1 MQLRSFAGVVLIGRV
16 GFAFLGLAA
25 IGGCAS
31 IEVGLGLR
39 MRLDKV
45 PVTAISAT
53 LSPDPGLS
61 PGKSGRPHHYRYDQR
76 CQAVGHGW
84 GWSRQGAL

>member
-1 MQLRSFAGVVLIGRV
+1 MKLQSFADVALIGRV
-16 GFAFLGLAA
+16 CLVFLGLGALS
-25 IGGCAS
+25 GCAS

-61 PGKSGRPHHYRYDQR
+61 RCRQHSRLNLDWRRVNPGDS
-76 CQAVGHGW
+76 
-84 GWSRQGAL
+84 S